1 MLYYLTIISCNP
13 NLQLKMA
20 TFASLPSLTPTQKQ
34 HLLEK
39 LADDIICPEELHAML
54 HADESRIL
62 TCYDG
67 FEPSGRIHIAQGIAK
82 AINVNRLLRL
92 GINCIFYIADWFAAL
107 NNKCGADISSIQ
119 TLGRYFVE
127 VWKACGMLG
136 VSKPVTFDSGQAVS
150 VKFIWA
156 SEFIRQNSSSYWMRV
171 MNIARSFT
179 VPRMQRCSTIMG
191 RTEGDDQPISQILY
205 PSMQCA
211 DIFELKLDLV
221 EMGLDQRKV
230 NALARDYCDKSAEL
244 KHRKPVILMHH
255 MLLGLVGDGKMSKSV
270 PDSAIYM
277 DDSFEEIER
286 KIMNASCPERAVT
299 ENPILEY
306 YKYIIFGAI
315 EQELLS
321 VERQGSVLLLP
332 YGHGGDGTTTKCS
345 QFANYEELENAYIE
359 GRVSSHVL
367 KSSLVYYIDNLIAPV
382 RAHFESTPE
391 LSRLLSEVHTIRSSR

>member
-1 MLYYLTIISCNP
+1 MTTL
-13 NLQLKMA
+13 A
-20 TFASLPSLTPTQKQ
+20 TLPPLTPAQRQ

-39 LADDIICPEELHAML
+39 LAEDIMCPEELHALL
-54 HADESRIL
+54 HADGNKRL

-82 AINVNRLLRL
+82 AINVNRLLRS
-92 GINCIFYIADWFAAL
+92 GIDCVFYVADWFAAL
-107 NNKCGADISSIQ
+107 NNKCDAELSKIQ

-136 VSKPVTFDSGQAVS
+136 VSKPVVFSTGQTAS
-150 VKFIWA
+150 VRFVWA

-230 NALARDYCDKSAEL
+230 NALARDYCDKSVEL
-244 KHRKPVILMHH
+244 RHHKPVILMHH
-255 MLLGLVGDGKMSKSV
+255 MLLGLVGDGKMSKSI

-277 DDSFEEIER
+277 DDSFEEIQR
-286 KIMNASCPERAVT
+286 KIMNASCPEPGA
-299 ENPILEY
+299 ESGNPILEY
-306 YKYIIFGAI
+306 YKYIVFGAI
-315 EQELLS
+315 EQEMISTECL
-321 VERQGSVLLLP
+321 GSVVVLP
-332 YGHGGDGTTTKCS
+332 YDRDGSAADCS
-345 QFANYEELENAYIE
+345 QFANYEELETAYVE
-359 GRVSSHVL
+359 GRIAPYVL
-367 KSSLVYYIDNLIAPV
+367 KSSLVHYIDNLIAPV

-391 LSRLLSEVHTIRSSR
+391 LSRLLSDVHNIRSVR

>member
-1 MLYYLTIISCNP
+1 MT
-13 NLQLKMA
+13 
-20 TFASLPSLTPTQKQ
+20 TFATLSPLTSMQKQ

-39 LADDIICPEELHAML
+39 IADDILCPEELHALL
-54 HADESRIL
+54 HVDDSKRL

-67 FEPSGRIHIAQGIAK
+67 FEPSGRIHIAQGIVK
-82 AINVNRLLRL
+82 AINVNRLLRS
-92 GINCIFYIADWFAAL
+92 GIDCVFYVADWFAAL
-107 NNKCGADISSIQ
+107 NNKCGANISKIQ

-136 VSKPVTFDSGQAVS
+136 VSRPVVFNTGQTAS
-150 VKFIWA
+150 VKFVWA

-179 VPRMQRCSTIMG
+179 VPRLQRCSTIMG

-244 KHRKPVILMHH
+244 KHHKPVILMHH

-277 DDSFEEIER
+277 DDSFEEIQR
-286 KIMNASCPERAVT
+286 KIMNASCPEPG
-299 ENPILEY
+299 EEGGNPILEY
-306 YKYIIFGAI
+306 YKYIVFGAI
-315 EQELLS
+315 EQEMIPTECSLF
-321 VERQGSVLLLP
+321 VILP
-332 YGHGGDGTTTKCS
+332 YGYTDDTVECS
-345 QFANYEELENAYIE
+345 RFGKYEELEAAYMERRITQ
-359 GRVSSHVL
+359 HVL
-367 KSSLVYYIDNLIAPV
+367 KSSLVHYVDSLIAPV

-391 LSRLLSEVHTIRSSR
+391 LSRLLSEVHSIRSTR

>member
-1 MLYYLTIISCNP
+1 MT
-13 NLQLKMA
+13 
-20 TFASLPSLTPTQKQ
+20 TFASLQPLTPTQKQ

-39 LADDIICPEELHAML
+39 LADDIMCPEELHALL
-54 HADESRIL
+54 HADESRRL

-82 AINVNRLLRL
+82 AINVNRLLRS
-92 GINCIFYIADWFAAL
+92 GIDCVFYVADWFAAL
-107 NNKCGADISSIQ
+107 NNKCGADISKIK

-136 VSKPVTFDSGQAVS
+136 VSKPVVFSTGQTAS
-150 VKFIWA
+150 VRFVWA

-230 NALARDYCDKSAEL
+230 NALARDYCDKSPEL
-244 KHRKPVILMHH
+244 KHHKPVILMHH

-277 DDSFEEIER
+277 DDSFEEIQR
-286 KIMNASCPERAVT
+286 KIMNASCPQPGEEAG
-299 ENPILEY
+299 NPILEY
-306 YKYIIFGAI
+306 YKYIVFGAI
-315 EQELLS
+315 EQEMLLT
-321 VERQGSVLLLP
+321 ECLGSAVILP
-332 YGHGGDGTTTKCS
+332 YGYDDGTERS
-345 QFANYEELENAYIE
+345 QFNSYEELETAYTE
-359 GRVSSHVL
+359 GNITPHVL
-367 KSSLVYYIDNLIAPV
+367 KSSLVYYVDNLIAPV
-382 RAHFESTPE
+382 RAHFKSTPE
-391 LSRLLSEVHTIRSSR
+391 LAKLLLEVQNIRSSR

>member
-1 MLYYLTIISCNP
+1 
-13 NLQLKMA
+13 MA
-20 TFASLPSLTPTQKQ
+20 TLTTLPPLTPAQKQ

-39 LADDIICPEELHAML
+39 LADDIMCPEELHALL
-54 HADESRIL
+54 HADESKRL

-82 AINVNRLLRL
+82 AINVNRLLRS
-92 GINCIFYIADWFAAL
+92 GIDCVFYVADWFAAL
-107 NNKCGADISSIQ
+107 NNKCDAELSKIQ

-136 VSKPVTFDSGQAVS
+136 VSKPVVFSTGQTAS
-150 VKFIWA
+150 VRFVWA

-211 DIFELKLDLV
+211 DIFELKLDMV

-244 KHRKPVILMHH
+244 KYHKPVILMHH

-277 DDSFEEIER
+277 DDSFEEIQR
-286 KIMNASCPERAVT
+286 KIMNASCPEPGA
-299 ENPILEY
+299 EDGNPILEY
-306 YKYIIFGAI
+306 YKYIVFGAI
-315 EQELLS
+315 EQEMVSIECSGSS
-321 VERQGSVLLLP
+321 VILP
-332 YGHGGDGTTTKCS
+332 YDRDNNVVEFS
-345 QFANYEELENAYIE
+345 QFANYEGLEAAYAE
-359 GRVSSHVL
+359 GRITPHVL
-367 KSSLVYYIDNLIAPV
+367 KSSLVHYIDSLIAPV
-382 RAHFESTPE
+382 RTHFESTPE
-391 LSRLLSEVHTIRSSR
+391 LSRLLSDVHSIRSIR